1 MLHVVLPISCL
12 IGAVVAF
19 TLLTRTGELTAIKA
33 CGISMRRVTVPILF
47 VTCLLC
53 VVLFLVEDSVAPVAK
68 RRAQET
74 QDKIMGRAPKTYGLS
89 AGGRWG
95 LGGDGKTLYH
105 YQLFD
110 PDSREFQGL
119 TVFTIDRH
127 GPRILSHRYARHAR
141 WRGTTAE
148 LEDGWFRRFET
159 EDASA
164 SYEIFEGVETLT
176 LDPPAQLAA
185 KQMAMTQRGGLEEQ
199 MSLKELNRE
208 IGVLKTRGYDTTR
221 LEVAFHGKISRSI
234 SPLVMVLLGLPFA
247 FRVGRRGSLYGIG
260 VALLLVLAYW
270 AVFALFNALG
280 LETVLE
286 PWAAAWAPNILFG
299 LLGTYMMLYI
309 RT

>member
-1 MLHVVLPISCL
+1 LPIACL
-12 IGAVVAF
+12 IGAVVAY
-19 TLLTRTGELTAIKA
+19 TLLTRTGELTAMKA
-33 CGISMRRVTVPILF
+33 SGISMRRATLPVLAITF
-47 VTCLLC
+47 GLC
-53 VVLFLVEDSVAPVAK
+53 VVLFLIENSVAPVYK

-105 YQLFD
+105 YQSFD
-110 PDSREFQGL
+110 PDAGEFQGL
-119 TVFTIDRH
+119 TVFTIDRE
-127 GPRILSHRYARHAR
+127 GPRILDHRYARRAR

-148 LEDGWFRRFET
+148 LEDGWYRRFET
-159 EDASA
+159 DEVQSA
-164 SYEIFEGVETLT
+164 YEIFKGTETLT

-185 KQMAMTQRGGLEEQ
+185 KQMAMTKQGGLEEQ
-199 MSLKELNRE
+199 MTLKELDSE

-234 SPLVMVLLGLPFA
+234 SPFVMVLLGLPFA
-247 FRVGRRGSLYGIG
+247 FRVGRRGSLYGVG

-299 LLGTYMMLYI
+299 LLGTYLMLYI